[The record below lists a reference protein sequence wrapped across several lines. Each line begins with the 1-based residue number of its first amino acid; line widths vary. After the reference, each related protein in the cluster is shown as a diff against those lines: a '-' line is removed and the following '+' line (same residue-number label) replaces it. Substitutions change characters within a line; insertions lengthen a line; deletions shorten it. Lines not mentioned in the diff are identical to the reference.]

1 MMATLQRT
9 RREREVPTAVVAGRT
24 GLADSAAAEA
34 PGVLLQ
40 DRSALG
46 VAGAH
51 PQSALRT
58 NALVAIECLLRVAQ
72 PLAIGLA
79 INDLLDASVRGLLVF
94 AVQHLLLMS
103 ATAVRTMAATRAG
116 ASLQADLRVES
127 TCSSGSGG
135 TDRYST
141 APVGLTGSSQN
152 QLERSVVVG
161 GSLLLLAWYDLTL
174 LPFCLLLIVPVALL
188 RTAGELASP
197 TMSVR
202 RGRQQEVTCEH
213 SAAHGNHLRPS
224 RETHLRSGVPQGD
237 AAAIRGALIDLFVLG
252 MLASA
257 LVHYLGCGES
267 APPPGDIFA
276 VVSALLLFAK
286 GLKGG
291 PVRAWP

>member
-1 MMATLQRT
+1 MATLQRT
-9 RREREVPTAVVAGRT
+9 RREREAPPAVVAGRPCPT
-24 GLADSAAAEA
+24 GSGAAPTSVGLLRDVSA
-34 PGVLLQ
+34 PGFPVTH
-40 DRSALG
+40 RKNS
-46 VAGAH
+46 
-51 PQSALRT
+51 LRT
-58 NALVAIECLLRVAQ
+58 NALVAAECLLRVAQ

-103 ATAVRTMAATRAG
+103 ATAGRTMAATRVG
-116 ASLQADLRVES
+116 ALLQADLQGEW
-127 TCSSGSGG
+127 TNASGSGG
-135 TDRYST
+135 TDRHST
-141 APVGLTGSSQN
+141 APGGLAGSSQH
-152 QLERSVVVG
+152 QLERIVVVG

-213 SAAHGNHLRPS
+213 SAAQSNHLQPS
-224 RETHLRSGVPQGD
+224 RETHRRSGVPQGD
-237 AAAIRGALIDLFVLG
+237 AAAIRGALTDLFVLG

-276 VVSALLLFAK
+276 VVSALLLFAR
-286 GLKGG
+286 GLKGE
-291 PVRAWP
+291 PVRTWP